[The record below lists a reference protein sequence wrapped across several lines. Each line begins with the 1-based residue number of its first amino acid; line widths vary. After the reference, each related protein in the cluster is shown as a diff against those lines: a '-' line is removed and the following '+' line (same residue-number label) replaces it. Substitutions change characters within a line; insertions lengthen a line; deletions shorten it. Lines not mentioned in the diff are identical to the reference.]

1 MQQEMKYKKE
11 LAHVLTAIKK
21 DADMHDFLMDL
32 FTEGE
37 YKEFA
42 MRWQVVKR
50 LAKHIPQRDI
60 AEELEI
66 GIGTV
71 TRGSKEFH
79 QEKSGFVHII
89 KKYFPTLLSYE
100 K

>member
-1 MQQEMKYKKE
+1 MKQEEKYKKE
-11 LAHVLTAIKK
+11 LSRVLTSIQQN
-21 DADMHDFLMDL
+21 ADMDAFLTDL

-37 YKEFA
+37 YREFA

-50 LAKHIPQRDI
+50 LAKHMPQRSI
-60 AEELEI
+60 AEELDI

-71 TRGSKEFH
+71 TRGSKEF
-79 QEKSGFVHII
+79 QQKKSGFVHII